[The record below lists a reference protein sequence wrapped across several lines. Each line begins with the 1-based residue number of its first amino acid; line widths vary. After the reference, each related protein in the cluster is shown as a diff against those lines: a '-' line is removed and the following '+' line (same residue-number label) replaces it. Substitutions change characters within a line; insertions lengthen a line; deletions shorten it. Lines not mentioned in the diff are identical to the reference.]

1 MILLYAAKV
10 KKATVK
16 CAAVFDNEH
25 FSKNVRGSYGQKA
38 EKNEGRHIFGVWLA
52 S

>member
-1 MILLYAAKV
+1 MNIFQKMYG
-10 KKATVK
+10 
-16 CAAVFDNEH
+16 
-25 FSKNVRGSYGQKA
+25 GSYGQKA